1 MKKAFIMLPLAVACA
16 SQFAMAATTDS
27 QRLAQLEQ
35 ELEMLKE
42 ASSYDSL
49 SDRMSINGFFT
60 GKVGI
65 ASNDAGYNGYDKD
78 ADFSEGSKLGLQ
90 GSFALT
96 EQTKIVAQ
104 LVARGSDDWA
114 TEMEW
119 AFLSHDFDN
128 GFVTRIGRLRV
139 PLYMYSDYLEV
150 GFAQPWANPPS
161 ELYSIVP
168 LSSFDGIDAIYD
180 FDLADVSVTLQA
192 SYGHADRDTGPKL
205 GEVDYKDILG
215 ASASFAYEEWVFRTT
230 YYQTTLDTTKD
241 GQITQFFDDEQSYFA
256 GVGLSYDNGSLL
268 AISEFAVSDVEGDYS
283 DTQSGYITLGYR
295 ISDFTPYVTYA
306 FLETTDDSERIGG
319 NPQLGLEPAFNWKR
333 DAYSIGT
340 RYDISSNL
348 ALKVDVTY
356 ADGFDDTSGGLSSN
370 LDSLGNQVNEDT
382 IVYTVSFD
390 AVF

>member
-16 SQFAMAATTDS
+16 SQFAIAATTDA

-35 ELEMLKE
+35 ELAILKE

-49 SDRMSINGFFT
+49 SDRMTINGFFT

-65 ASNDAGYNGYDKD
+65 ANNDAGYNGYDKD

-104 LVARGSDDWA
+104 LVARGSDDWS

-150 GFAQPWANPPS
+150 GYAQPWATPPT

-168 LSSFDGIDAIYD
+168 LSSFDGVDAIYD
-180 FDLADVSVTLQA
+180 FDMGDVAVTLQA
-192 SYGHADRDTGPKL
+192 SYGHADRDTGELL

-215 ASASFAYEEWVFRTT
+215 ASASFSYEDWVFRST

-241 GQITQFFDDEQSYFA
+241 GQIVEFFNDAQSYFA

-268 AISEFAVSDVEGDYS
+268 AISEFAVSDVEGQYS
-283 DTQSGYITLGYR
+283 DTESGYITLGYR

-306 FLETTDDSERIGG
+306 FLKTTDDSERVAAY
-319 NPQLGLEPAFNWKR
+319 EPAFNWKR
-333 DAYSIGT
+333 NAYSIGT

-348 ALKVDVTY
+348 ALKADVTY
-356 ADGFDDTSGGLSSN
+356 ADGFDGTSGGLDSN
-370 LDSLGNQVNEDT
+370 VDNEDT

>member
-16 SQFAMAATTDS
+16 SQFAIAATTDA

-35 ELEMLKE
+35 ELAILKE

-49 SDRMSINGFFT
+49 SDRMTINGFFT

-65 ASNDAGYNGYDKD
+65 ANNDAGYNGYDKD

-104 LVARGSDDWA
+104 LVARGSDDWS

-150 GFAQPWANPPS
+150 GYAQPWATPPT

-168 LSSFDGIDAIYD
+168 LSSFDGVDAIYD
-180 FDLADVSVTLQA
+180 FDMGDVAVTLQA
-192 SYGHADRDTGPKL
+192 SYGHADRDTGELL

-215 ASASFAYEEWVFRTT
+215 ASASFSYEDWVFRST
-230 YYQTTLDTTKD
+230 YYQTTLDTTKG
-241 GQITQFFDDEQSYFA
+241 GQIPQFFNDAQSYFA

-268 AISEFAVSDVEGDYS
+268 AISEFAVSDVEGDYA

-306 FLETTDDSERIGG
+306 FLETTDDSDRA
-319 NPQLGLEPAFNWKR
+319 NPTNITEGTIKAAFNWQR
-333 DAYSIGT
+333 TAYSVGT
-340 RYDISSNL
+340 RYDINSNL
-348 ALKVDVTY
+348 ALKADVTY
-356 ADGFDDTSGGLSSN
+356 ATDFGDTSGGLTPN
-370 LDSLGNQVNEDT
+370 IAGQNDDT
-382 IVYTVSFD
+382 LVYTLSFD

>member
-16 SQFAMAATTDS
+16 SQFAIAATTDA

-35 ELEMLKE
+35 ELAILKE

-49 SDRMSINGFFT
+49 SDRMTINGFFT

-65 ASNDAGYNGYDKD
+65 ANNDAGYNGYDKD

-104 LVARGSDDWA
+104 LVARGSDDWS

-150 GFAQPWANPPS
+150 GYAQPWASPPS

-168 LSSFDGIDAIYD
+168 LSSFDGVDAIYD
-180 FDLADVSVTLQA
+180 FDLADVAVTLQA
-192 SYGHADRDTGPKL
+192 SYGHADRDTGAL

-215 ASASFAYEEWVFRTT
+215 ASASFAYEDWVFRTT
-230 YYQTTLDTTKD
+230 YYQTTLDSKD
-241 GQITQFFDDEQSYFA
+241 GSTFFDKEDSYFA

-268 AISEFAVSDVEGDYS
+268 AISEFAVSDVEGQYS

-306 FLETTDDSERIGG
+306 FLETTDDSERAV
-319 NPQLGLEPAFNWKR
+319 PYESAFNWKR
-333 DAYSIGT
+333 NAYSIGT

-348 ALKVDVTY
+348 ALKADVTY
-356 ADGFDDTSGGLSSN
+356 ADGFDGTSGGLSSN
-370 LDSLGNQVNEDT
+370 VDNEDT
-382 IVYTVSFD
+382 LVYTLSFD

>member
-16 SQFAMAATTDS
+16 SPFAMAATTDS

-35 ELEMLKE
+35 ELAILKE

-90 GSFALT
+90 GTFALT
-96 EQTKIVAQ
+96 EQTNIVAQ
-104 LVARGSDDWA
+104 LVARGNDDWS

-128 GFVTRIGRLRV
+128 GFTARFGRLRV

-150 GFAQPWANPPS
+150 GYAQPWASPPS

-180 FDLADVSVTLQA
+180 FDLGDVAITLQA
-192 SYGHADRDTGPKL
+192 SYGHADRDAGATL

-215 ASASFAYEEWVFRTT
+215 ASASFAYEEWIFRTT
-230 YYQTTLDTTKD
+230 YYQTTLDSKN
-241 GQITQFFDDEQSYFA
+241 GSSFFDKEDSYFA
-256 GVGLSYDNGSLL
+256 GVGLSYDDGSLL
-268 AISEFAVSDVEGDYS
+268 AIAEFAVSDVEGDYS
-283 DTQSGYITLGYR
+283 DTESGYITLGYR
-295 ISDFTPYVTYA
+295 INDFTPYVTYA
-306 FLETTDDSERIGG
+306 FLETTDDSERAAPSLKAGFDW
-319 NPQLGLEPAFNWKR
+319 QR
-333 DAYSIGT
+333 TAYSVGT

-348 ALKVDVTY
+348 ALKADVTY
-356 ADGFDDTSGGLSSN
+356 ATDFGDTSGGMSPN
-370 LDSLGNQVNEDT
+370 IVANNDDT
-382 IVYTVSFD
+382 LVYTLSFD

>member
-16 SQFAMAATTDS
+16 SQFVMAATTDS

-35 ELEMLKE
+35 ELAILQE

-60 GKVGI
+60 GKVGV

-78 ADFSEGSKLGLQ
+78 ANFAEGSKLGLQ

-96 EQTKIVAQ
+96 EQTTIVAQ
-104 LVARGSDDWA
+104 LVARGNDDWS

-128 GFVTRIGRLRV
+128 GFVTRFGRLRV

-150 GFAQPWANPPS
+150 GYAQPWASPPS

-168 LSSFDGIDAIYD
+168 LSSFDGVDVVYD
-180 FDLADVSVTLQA
+180 FDLSDVAVTLQA
-192 SYGHADRDTGPKL
+192 SYGHADRDTGEKL

-215 ASASFAYEEWVFRTT
+215 ASASFSYENWVFRTT

-241 GQITQFFDDEQSYFA
+241 GQIPQFFNDEQSYFA
-256 GVGLSYDNGSLL
+256 GVGLSYDDGSLL
-268 AISEFAVSDVEGDYS
+268 AISEFAVSDVEGNYS

-306 FLETTDDSERIGG
+306 FLETTDDSERT
-319 NPQLGLEPAFNWKR
+319 PAYKPSFDWKR
-333 DAYSIGT
+333 NAYSIGT

-348 ALKVDVTY
+348 ALKADVTY
-356 ADGFDDTSGGLSSN
+356 ATDFGDTSGGLEPN
-370 LDSLGNQVNEDT
+370 LDGVQNQINDDT
-382 IVYTVSFD
+382 LVYTLSFD

>member
-16 SQFAMAATTDS
+16 SQFAIAATTDA
-27 QRLAQLEQ
+27 QRLALLEQ
-35 ELEMLKE
+35 ELAVLQE

-49 SDRMSINGFFT
+49 SDRMTVNGFFT
-60 GKVGI
+60 GKVGV

-104 LVARGSDDWA
+104 LVARGSDDWS

-128 GFVTRIGRLRV
+128 GLVARIGRLRV

-150 GFAQPWANPPS
+150 GYAQPWASPPS

-168 LSSFDGIDAIYD
+168 LSSFDGVDAIYD
-180 FDLADVSVTLQA
+180 FDMGDVAVMLQA
-192 SYGHADRDTGPKL
+192 SYGHADRDTGELL

-215 ASASFAYEEWVFRTT
+215 ASASFSYEDWVFRTT

-241 GQITQFFDDEQSYFA
+241 GQIPQFFNDEQSYFA

-283 DTQSGYITLGYR
+283 DTQSGYVTVGYR
-295 ISDFTPYVTYA
+295 VSNFTPYVTYA
-306 FLETTDDSERIGG
+306 FLDTTDDSERTA
-319 NPQLGLEPAFNWKR
+319 PLKPAFDWKR
-333 DAYSIGT
+333 TAYSIGT
-340 RYDISSNL
+340 RYDINSNL
-348 ALKVDVTY
+348 ALKADVTY
-356 ADGFDDTSGGLSSN
+356 ATDFGDTSGGMASN
-370 LDSLGNQVNEDT
+370 LDGIAQINDDT
-382 IVYTVSFD
+382 IVYTLSFD

>member
-35 ELEMLKE
+35 ELAILQE

-60 GKVGI
+60 GKVGV

-90 GSFALT
+90 GTFALT
-96 EQTKIVAQ
+96 EQTNIVAQ
-104 LVARGSDDWA
+104 LVARGNDDWS

-128 GFVTRIGRLRV
+128 GFTARFGRLRV

-150 GFAQPWANPPS
+150 GYAQPWASPPS

-168 LSSFDGIDAIYD
+168 LSSFDGVDVIYD
-180 FDLADVSVTLQA
+180 TELGDVTVALQA
-192 SYGHADRDTGPKL
+192 SYGHADRDAGAVL

-241 GQITQFFDDEQSYFA
+241 GQIPQFFNDEQSYFA
-256 GVGLSYDNGSLL
+256 GVGLSYDDGSLL
-268 AISEFAVSDVEGDYS
+268 AIAEFAVSDVEGDYA
-283 DTQSGYITLGYR
+283 DTESGYITLGYR
-295 ISDFTPYVTYA
+295 INDFTPYVTYA
-306 FLETTDDSERIGG
+306 FLETTDDSERAPHLKAG
-319 NPQLGLEPAFNWKR
+319 FDWKR
-333 DAYSIGT
+333 TAYSIGT

-348 ALKVDVTY
+348 ALKADVTY
-356 ADGFDDTSGGLSSN
+356 ATDFGDTSGGMSPN
-370 LDSLGNQVNEDT
+370 IDSVGNQINDDT
-382 IVYTVSFD
+382 LVYTLSFD

>member
-35 ELEMLKE
+35 ELAILQE

-60 GKVGI
+60 GKVGV

-90 GSFALT
+90 GTFALT
-96 EQTKIVAQ
+96 DQTNIVAQ
-104 LVARGSDDWA
+104 LVARGNDDWS

-128 GFVTRIGRLRV
+128 GFTARFGRLRV

-150 GFAQPWANPPS
+150 GYAQPWASPPT

-168 LSSFDGIDAIYD
+168 LSSFDGVDVIYD
-180 FDLADVSVTLQA
+180 MELGEVAVALQA
-192 SYGHADRDTGPKL
+192 SYGHSSRDAGAL
-205 GEVDYKDILG
+205 CDVDYSDVLG
-215 ASASFAYEEWVFRTT
+215 ASALFSYEAWEFRAT
-230 YYQTTLDTTKD
+230 YYQTQLNTTSASTAD
-241 GQITQFFDDEQSYFA
+241 LPLVFDKEDSYFA
-256 GVGLSYDNGSLL
+256 GVGLSYDNGTLF
-268 AISEFAVSDVEGDYS
+268 AISEFAVSDVEGQYS
-283 DTQSGYITLGYR
+283 DTESGYITLGYR
-295 ISDFTPYVTYA
+295 INDFTPYVTYA
-306 FLETTDDSERIGG
+306 FLETTDDSERA
-319 NPQLGLEPAFNWKR
+319 NPA
-333 DAYSIGT
+333 DALRKALFDWQRTSYSVGS
-340 RYDISSNL
+340 RYDINSNL

-356 ADGFDDTSGGLSSN
+356 ATDFGDTSGGMTPN
-370 LDSLGNQVNEDT
+370 IVDNNDDT
-382 IVYTVSFD
+382 LVYTLSFD